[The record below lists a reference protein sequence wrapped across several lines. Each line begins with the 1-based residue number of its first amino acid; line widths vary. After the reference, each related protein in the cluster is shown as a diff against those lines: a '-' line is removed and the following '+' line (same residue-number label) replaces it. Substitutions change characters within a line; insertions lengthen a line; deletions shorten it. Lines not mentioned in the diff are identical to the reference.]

1 MIVDWKN
8 RPVITVTEAVMILGL
23 STATIKRRI
32 KSKQLTSVYRDN
44 KKQRVLIHTDSIL
57 KYLKKERKDVSK

>member
-23 STATIKRRI
+23 STQTIKRRI
-32 KSKQLTSVYRDN
+32 ESRQLTSVHRDN
-44 KKQRVLIHTDSIL
+44 KKQ
-57 KYLKKERKDVSK
+57 KGQNACN

>member
-23 STATIKRRI
+23 STQTIKRRI
-32 KSKQLTSVYRDN
+32 ESRQLTSVHRDN
-44 KKQRVLIHTDSIL
+44 KKQRILIHTDSIL
-57 KYLKKERKDVSK
+57 KYLKRERKDVSK